1 MSLTV
6 AVLILLGVAVLA
18 ANLPWLSERVLF
30 VFPAPGGEKAAWLRL
45 AEWLV
50 LYFLVGGIALGLEQ
64 KSFGERHPQ
73 DWEFYAVT
81 LCLFLV
87 FALPGFIYR
96 HDLKGHIDKARRR
109 QR

>member
-1 MSLTV
+1 MSLNL

-18 ANLPWLSERVLF
+18 ANLPWMSERVLF
-30 VFPAPGGEKAAWLRL
+30 VFPAPGGAKSAWLRL
-45 AEWLV
+45 VEWLV

-64 KSFGERHPQ
+64 KSFGERHAQ

-96 HDLKGHIDKARRR
+96 YDLKGHIDKARRR